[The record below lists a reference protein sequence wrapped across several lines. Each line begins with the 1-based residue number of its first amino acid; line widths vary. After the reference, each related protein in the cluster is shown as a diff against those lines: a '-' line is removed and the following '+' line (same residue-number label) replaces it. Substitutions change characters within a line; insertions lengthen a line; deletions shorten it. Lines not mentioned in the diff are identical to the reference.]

1 MQFWTITFMFG
12 RFIVIWGWIRVSIE
26 KVAKYLY
33 KCELISYKRL
43 PSWPKLLAVLLLDI
57 SIFILLIFQQVNI
70 LCYSNSFEQQTVLVF
85 DPETARIYLLQY
97 GHFSKYNEG
106 NLHLSVSDCYKSYS
120 NQMPMGY
127 LCNVW
132 WIIP

>member
-1 MQFWTITFMFG
+1 M
-12 RFIVIWGWIRVSIE
+12 
-26 KVAKYLY
+26 
-33 KCELISYKRL
+33 
-43 PSWPKLLAVLLLDI
+43 
-57 SIFILLIFQQVNI
+57 FQQVNI

-127 LCNVW
+127 LCNV
-132 WIIP
+132 